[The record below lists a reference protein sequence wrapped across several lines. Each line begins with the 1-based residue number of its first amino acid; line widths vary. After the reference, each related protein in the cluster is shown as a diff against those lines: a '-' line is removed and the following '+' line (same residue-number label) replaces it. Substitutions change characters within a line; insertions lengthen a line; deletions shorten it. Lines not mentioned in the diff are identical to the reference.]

1 LLYIDAQQKKTN
13 FKEEKIMAK
22 FIRALRN
29 PRGYNL
35 KTQRRVA
42 SFASQLDDQLVLL
55 KTECDG
61 LTTEQLEWQ
70 SRPGMNTIGM
80 IVAHLA
86 VVEVFW
92 LVIAVHE
99 IADEAQIDKI
109 SLKHIGIAMDDDGL
123 PLKADGKHP
132 QTLAGWTIEQYWK
145 TLTSARKA
153 VHKELRTWKD
163 SDLSKTY
170 KRKKYTISREW
181 TVYHVLEHFAGHFG
195 QVLLLKHMMR
205 DAGVLESKSA

>member
-1 LLYIDAQQKKTN
+1 MGKLTRSLP
-13 FKEEKIMAK
+13 
-22 FIRALRN
+22 N
-29 PRGYNL
+29 PHGYNL

-42 SFASQLDDQLVLL
+42 SFAAQLDDQLALL
-55 KTECDG
+55 KKECNG
-61 LTTEQLEWQ
+61 LTTKQLEWQ
-70 SRPGMNTIGM
+70 LKPGMNTAGM
-80 IVAHLA
+80 LLAHLA

-92 LVIAVHE
+92 LNVAVHE
-99 IADEAQIDKI
+99 IADETAIDKLSI
-109 SLKHIGIAMDDDGL
+109 KYIGIAMDDDGL
-123 PLKADGKHP
+123 PLKPEGKHP
-132 QTLAGWTIEQYWK
+132 QTLAGWKLETYWK

-195 QVLLLKHMMR
+195 QILLLKHMMR
-205 DAGVLESKSA
+205 DAGVLAPKAE